1 MKTKP
6 VNKVLLS
13 AALLLTSALGVASA
27 GGAAA
32 PTVGGS
38 TGQIQAATPN
48 SVAAALREAG
58 YKVTVNPANPDED
71 PSLSVTAGDYE
82 IDVWFS
88 NCKGNVCTRVTASSY
103 WDYSDDED
111 ALDVELT
118 NEWNGNYYTQAYI
131 YEGSYYLDTT
141 MVIAGGYTKT
151 ALKAW
156 MTEYLD
162 DVSTFEESLDEE

>member
-13 AALLLTSALGVASA
+13 AAALLLTSALGVASA

-32 PTVGGS
+32 PTVGG
-38 TGQIQAATPN
+38 TGQVQAATPT

-71 PSLSVTAGDYE
+71 PSLSVTAGDYD
-82 IDVWFS
+82 IDMWFS
-88 NCKGNVCTRVTASSY
+88 NCKNNVCTRVTASMY

-111 ALDVELT
+111 SIDNEVA
-118 NEWNGNYYTQAYI
+118 NEWNSNYYTQAYV
-131 YEGSYYLDTT
+131 YEGSYYLDAT
-141 MVIAGGYTKT
+141 MIIAGGYTKT

-162 DVSTFEESLDEE
+162 DVEAFEGELP

>member
-6 VNKVLLS
+6 VNKVLLA
-13 AALLLTSALGVASA
+13 AALLLTSGLGVASA

-48 SVAAALREAG
+48 SVAAVLREAG

-71 PSLSVTAGDYE
+71 PSLTVTAGERQVDM
-82 IDVWFS
+82 WFS
-88 NCKGNVCTRVTASSY
+88 NCKSNVCTRVTASSY

-111 ALDVELT
+111 ALDVELA

-131 YEGSYYLDTT
+131 YEGSYYLDAT
-141 MVIAGGYTKT
+141 MMIAGGYLKT

-162 DVSTFEESLDEE
+162 DVDGFSESLEE

>member
-6 VNKVLLS
+6 VNQVLLS
-13 AALLLTSALGVASA
+13 AAALLLTSALGVASA

-32 PTVGGS
+32 PTVGG
-38 TGQIQAATPN
+38 TGQIQAATPS

-71 PSLSVTAGDYE
+71 PSLSVTAGDYD
-82 IDVWFS
+82 IDMWFS
-88 NCKGNVCTRVTASSY
+88 NCKNNVCTRVTASSY

-111 ALDVELT
+111 SIDSEIA
-118 NEWNGNYYTQAYI
+118 NEWNSNYYTQAYV
-131 YEGSYYLDTT
+131 YEGSYYLDTSLILT
-141 MVIAGGYTKT
+141 GGYLKT
-151 ALKAW
+151 ALKSW

-162 DVSTFEESLDEE
+162 DVEAFEGELP